1 MKTFF
6 RFAALS
12 PLLGLLA
19 GCCAN
24 NANTCDDLLADSLY
38 LVLKDKADASIPGDM
53 SYFTQEEL
61 DTVYLQRY
69 APAMP
74 ANPTAT
80 PPTKAQPAGA
90 LSDPV
95 VIVRAQ
101 QTRASLNSALARKL
115 AAANLLP
122 TTIVIS
128 NNTPF
133 PTSTT
138 GGKLSAYN
146 YVLTVQDR
154 STKIR
159 QAYVFTLKNITLQG
173 RYDADGCTTCYE
185 NTLKT
190 VLRQGPNSPKTD
202 STLTVT
208 ETQTKNGVKVPVRIL
223 ITKLD

>member
-6 RFAALS
+6 RLVLLA
-12 PLLGLLA
+12 PLLGGLA

-24 NANTCDDLLADSLY
+24 SANTCDDIYADSLFV
-38 LVLKDKADASIPGDM
+38 VLKDAPDNANDT
-53 SYFTQEEL
+53 SYFTKEEL

-69 APAMP
+69 APAVA

-80 PPTKAQPAGA
+80 PATKAQPAGA

-95 VIVRAQ
+95 TIVRAQ
-101 QTRASLNSALARKL
+101 QTRASLNSRLALRL
-115 AAANLLP
+115 ASATPALLP

-133 PTSTT
+133 PTSAT

-146 YVLTVQDR
+146 YVLTVYDR
-154 STKIR
+154 SVKNTTR
-159 QAYVFTLKNITLQG
+159 YVDTLKNIQLQG
-173 RYDADGCTTCYE
+173 RYTADGCTTCYE

-190 VLRQGPNSPKTD
+190 LVRRGKNARTVLN
-202 STLTVT
+202 VT
-208 ETQTKNGVKVPVRIL
+208 EGQNGRTGPVPVL